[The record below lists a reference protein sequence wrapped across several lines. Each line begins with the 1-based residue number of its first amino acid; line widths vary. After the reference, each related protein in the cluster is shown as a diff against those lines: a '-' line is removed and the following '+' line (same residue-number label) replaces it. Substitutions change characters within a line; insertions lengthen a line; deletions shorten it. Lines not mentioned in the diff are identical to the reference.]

1 MLRPMPEPGEDHIA
15 NIITNL
21 CDYKKYE
28 TILNMVEYGHVYI
41 DSVDYIGRTALHKAC
56 IKGDLNAVNFLIE
69 TCHSDP
75 SIQDDYGNKPFH
87 YAVVTGRIN
96 IVRKYINKIDIDE
109 YMINESKLNGHEDMV
124 NLLKFVTKG
133 IKCNTPD
140 SEDESNLM
148 R

>member
-1 MLRPMPEPGEDHIA
+1 MLRAEREREDIIA
-15 NIITNL
+15 KVIVNL
-21 CDYKKYE
+21 CEYKKYKSIE
-28 TILNMVEYGHVYI
+28 DMVEFGNVNI
-41 DSVDYIGRTALHKAC
+41 DSVDHIGRTALHTAC
-56 IKGDLNAVNFLIE
+56 INGDFNAVNFLIE
-69 TCHSDP
+69 TCHSDT

-87 YAVVTGRIN
+87 YAVVRGHID

-109 YMINESKLNGHEDMV
+109 FMMNESKLKGHEDMV
-124 NLLKFVTKG
+124 NLLKLITKG